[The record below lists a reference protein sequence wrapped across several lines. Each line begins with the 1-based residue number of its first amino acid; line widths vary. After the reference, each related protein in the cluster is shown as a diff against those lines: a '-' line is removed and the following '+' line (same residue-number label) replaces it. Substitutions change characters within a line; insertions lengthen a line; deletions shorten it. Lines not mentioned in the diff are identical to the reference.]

1 MSEWKTIKIVD
12 ASLEIIDGDRGKN
25 YPKQSDFSPEGYCL
39 FLNAGNV
46 TKDGFNFANT
56 LFITQTKDEV
66 LRKGKLKREDIVLT
80 TRGTVGNVALYNNKI
95 PYDNVRINSGM
106 VIFRV
111 NPNDI
116 SADYLYHYLRSEMFQ
131 NSILCKRSGSAQP
144 QLPIRDIKTMNLRLP
159 PVKIQRKIA
168 RVLSSL
174 DDKIELNAQINHNLE
189 EQAKAIFKSWF
200 VDFEPFQDE
209 RFVETEYGSIPKSW
223 RLITLGEVTEEIRT
237 KIKNKTTTVFSAIK
251 TGELTP
257 SEEYFTKQVYSKDI
271 SKYIEVAPLTFAY
284 NPARVNIGSLGLNK
298 FPYTGCVSPV
308 YVVFKS
314 ESEYHHFFDF
324 TFKRAFFRE
333 EVRVRASG
341 SVRQSLSYADF
352 SLIKIIYP
360 PNDVVEKFNQ
370 IYGKISASIRHNQK
384 EIQTLALLRDTL
396 LPKLMSGELDISEV
410 QV

>member
-1 MSEWKTIKIVD
+1 MNMNWNEFAISAIGDVIGGGTPSTKHNEYYGD
-12 ASLEIIDGDRGKN
+12 EIAWITPKDLSNFNGRYISRGERSISQK
-25 YPKQSDFSPEGYCL
+25 GYD
-39 FLNAGNV
+39 NSSAQMMP
-46 TKDGFNFANT
+46 A
-56 LFITQTKDEV
+56 
-66 LRKGKLKREDIVLT
+66 
-80 TRGTVGNVALYNNKI
+80 GTVLFSSRAPIGYVAIAKNELCTNQGFKSVVPHSEICDSEFLYYLLCYRKHDI
-95 PYDNVRINSGM
+95 KAIASGTTFM
-106 VIFRV
+106 EVSGTALKNFV
-111 NPNDI
+111 VHMPDI
-116 SADYLYHYLRSEMFQ
+116 STQ
-131 NSILCKRSGSAQP
+131 K
-144 QLPIRDIKTMNLRLP
+144 
-159 PVKIQRKIA
+159 KIA
-168 RVLSSL
+168 SVLSSL
-174 DDKIELNAQINHNLE
+174 DQRIEGNNLINHNLE

-237 KIKNKTTTVFSAIK
+237 KVKNKTTTVFSAIK

-384 EIQTLALLRDTL
+384 EIQTLAQLRDVL
-396 LPKLMSGELDISEV
+396 LPKLMSGEIDVSEV